1 MNLANHKNIEDRM
14 TEEELAVVMAE
25 GRQILR
31 APDVVRARLLAR
43 AREAI
48 AASNRAVPV
57 MVPTTV
63 STWRTWRVATAAG
76 AVLVLSAAGAGAALY
91 TRAPRVVPVEP
102 GPAERATTPR
112 SRPVKRPVVQAV
124 AVEMTA
130 PEPVAEAATPP
141 PRVRHARQLLTP
153 QESYAAE
160 LRLLQGAQSDYT
172 SQDFPDALVLLA
184 EHARRFPEGRLA
196 EEREALRIRSLE
208 GAGRG
213 DEARHAL
220 AAFGRRFPRS
230 ALLPRLQQQLRGAA
244 D

>member
-14 TEEELAVVMAE
+14 TEEELAMVMAE
-25 GRQILR
+25 GRQISR

-48 AASNRAVPV
+48 AASNRAAPV
-57 MVPTTV
+57 ILPAAV

-76 AVLVLSAAGAGAALY
+76 AVLALSAAGAGAALY
-91 TRAPRVVPVEP
+91 TRAPRVAPIEPV
-102 GPAERATTPR
+102 PAERATPR
-112 SRPVKRPVVQAV
+112 PRIVRRPVAQA
-124 AVEMTA
+124 AIELTA
-130 PEPVAEAATPP
+130 PEAAAPL
-141 PRVRHARQLLTP
+141 PRARRPRQLLTP

-184 EHARRFPEGRLA
+184 EHARRFPDGRLA

>member
-1 MNLANHKNIEDRM
+1 MNLANHKNIDDRM
-14 TEEELAVVMAE
+14 TEDELAVVMAE
-25 GRQILR
+25 GRQISR

-48 AASNRAVPV
+48 AASRTAVPIV
-57 MVPTTV
+57 VPDATPA
-63 STWRTWRVATAAG
+63 WRGWRVAVAAG
-76 AVLVLSAAGAGAALY
+76 SVLVLSAAGAGAALY
-91 TRAPRVVPVEP
+91 TRAPRSND
-102 GPAERATTPR
+102 GGAAPAERAPARTR
-112 SRPVKRPVVQAV
+112 VVKHPAARV
-124 AVEMTA
+124 AVQVTA
-130 PEPVAEAATPP
+130 PEPAAAPP
-141 PRVRHARQLLTP
+141 LSRPRAQHPRPLLTP

-184 EHARRFPEGRLA
+184 EHARRFPDGRLA

-220 AAFGRRFPRS
+220 ASFGRRFPRS
-230 ALLPRLQQQLRGAA
+230 ALLPRLQQQLRAT

>member
-1 MNLANHKNIEDRM
+1 MQR
-14 TEEELAVVMAE
+14 
-25 GRQILR
+25 
-31 APDVVRARLLAR
+31 
-43 AREAI
+43 
-48 AASNRAVPV
+48 
-57 MVPTTV
+57 
-63 STWRTWRVATAAG
+63 
-76 AVLVLSAAGAGAALY
+76 
-91 TRAPRVVPVEP
+91 
-102 GPAERATTPR
+102 
-112 SRPVKRPVVQAV
+112 
-124 AVEMTA
+124 
-130 PEPVAEAATPP
+130 
-141 PRVRHARQLLTP
+141 ARQLLTP

-160 LRLLQGAQSDYT
+160 LRLLQGAQSAYT

-184 EHARRFPEGRLA
+184 EHARRFPEGRFA

>member
-1 MNLANHKNIEDRM
+1 MNLVNHKEVEDRM
-14 TEEELAVVMAE
+14 MEEELASVMAE
-25 GRQILR
+25 GRQISR
-31 APDVVRARLLAR
+31 APDVVRARLMAR
-43 AREAI
+43 AREAV
-48 AASNRAVPV
+48 AASNREVPV
-57 MVPTTV
+57 VMPVPA
-63 STWRTWRVATAAG
+63 SIWRGWRVAVAAG
-76 AVLVLSAAGAGAALY
+76 GVLILSAAGAGAALY
-91 TRAPRVVPVEP
+91 TRAPRSVEI
-102 GPAERATTPR
+102 GPAPTERTPAR
-112 SRPVKRPVVQAV
+112 SRIAKRPAVQAPALDV
-124 AVEMTA
+124 TA
-130 PEPVAEAATPP
+130 PEPVATSPVSR
-141 PRVRHARQLLTP
+141 PRVQRARQVLTP

-184 EHARRFPEGRLA
+184 EHARRFPDGRLS